1 MPFGR
6 AEDRLPIGR
15 VVLAVLV
22 AAVGRLRLAVDPS
35 EPGFGRDVVFEVN
48 ARRVQGVHQGHA
60 VTQSLRYLRRSLDKR
75 LMKLL
80 TSLLRKAIY

>member
-60 VTQSLRYLRRSLDKR
+60 VQSLRYLRRSLDKR